1 MCFCDRCTLCS
12 ALLVFSSEATRA
24 DGKGTRIVLTFFFLS
39 ESTSFVIYTYQKAA
53 PMYLNFGVLGAKK
66 KKRKMSHHGCF
77 ELRSGLKRFNRVLGV
92 TRSLV
97 TFSFVFFLLL
107 PLLCFSFSFSFFFFH
122 CFAGCFFYCCC
133 CRKDCIFFFS
143 LCLLVS
149 NELCR
154 KRAGVCVCLVCIF
167 FFLCFRGRGCA
178 CCIDYVTVFFF
189 LPVSFFFYRVYES
202 SFSCLLCRASFFFL

>member
-107 PLLCFSFSFSFFFFH
+107 PLLCFSFSFSFFFSLFCWLFLLLLLLQKGLH
-122 CFAGCFFYCCC
+122 
-133 CRKDCIFFFS
+133 FFFS

-189 LPVSFFFYRVYES
+189 FTGELFLL
-202 SFSCLLCRASFFFL
+202 SCL